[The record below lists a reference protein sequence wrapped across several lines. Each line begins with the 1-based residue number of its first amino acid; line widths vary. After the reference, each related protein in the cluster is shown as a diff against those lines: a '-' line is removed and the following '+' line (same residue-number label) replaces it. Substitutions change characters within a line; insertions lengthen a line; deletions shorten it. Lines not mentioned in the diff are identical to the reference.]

1 MASAGQSR
9 LDETLALGST
19 KVGFGVLVLV
29 LEDLVAIEGVLES
42 FVRLLQT
49 LQTLRE
55 RLQSVV
61 GALRFQCSG
70 LPNPLVGYPARVEE
84 GTRANGR
91 ISRLA
96 PRVSIICLKLR
107 ASASSNASV
116 AFGLTAEVLLAGP
129 ARPPTLLPFRARNEP
144 PSGVAGG
151 PPVATDGD
159 APS

>member
-49 LQTLRE
+49 LQTLRRE

-70 LPNPLVGYPARVEE
+70 PPNPLVGYPARVEE
-84 GTRANGR
+84 GTRPNGR

-96 PRVSIICLKLR
+96 PRVSIICVELR
-107 ASASSNASV
+107 ASARLR
-116 AFGLTAEVLLAGP
+116 FGDLW
-129 ARPPTLLPFRARNEP
+129 AR
-144 PSGVAGG
+144 G
-151 PPVATDGD
+151 
-159 APS
+159 